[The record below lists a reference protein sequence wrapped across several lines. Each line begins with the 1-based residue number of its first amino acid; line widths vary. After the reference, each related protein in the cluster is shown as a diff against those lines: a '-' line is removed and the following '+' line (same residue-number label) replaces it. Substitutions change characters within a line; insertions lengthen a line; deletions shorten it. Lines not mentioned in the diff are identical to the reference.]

1 MATTVSSTP
10 LSSQKLENI
19 FPTLVDDFR
28 QISHNFTKFA
38 KIRKEQDAI
47 ILREKYGIR
56 QAAYK
61 SKFTSKVEKKYESK
75 PLLEQSRGFLSFLKG
90 VSGAL
95 GAAFLILGVAG
106 IAKMLLLSNAGTY
119 ISKFM
124 IAAFESVVD
133 LFKKVIH
140 FLKDIL
146 NNSAIKEAF
155 AKAFNSLFQL
165 VGNFLTKSFEI
176 VKALF
181 NDREVI
187 QSIISTIIALFSAI
201 AYAVQSSYNIIKNL
215 FDNDIGSIKTN
226 LINLFSKL
234 VDIFVNVLQVTGN
247 LFQSLMHN
255 GEFLNNLKN
264 IFSGLVNLVVE
275 AFKYDYM
282 NNKTGERVNILAE
295 VGKIIAEAAI
305 LYAASKILK
314 LKFMEYGAAIYALP
328 PDGPGVP
335 LPGDNKGQQGQQ
347 GKGNNTGR
355 GVATAGAANAA
366 NEVGKKVAKDRLA
379 QVAKAQMS
387 KASMIDKIKFYLTQQ
402 KTRLIRFFELLRYRP
417 DAIGRLS
424 NVVAKIAYRV
434 GVKASE
440 STILRIA
447 GSILVNLFAYASGLV
462 TAGGGTALGI
472 LMTAANIALYG
483 WLGYEIFVLI
493 MDNFDEIL
501 DEAEADR
508 GEEPTTPTQTE
519 NANQPAEVE
528 PMATQADVRRIDNA
542 IEAEQSATPTPAIQ
556 TSTTNA
562 SYVTPT
568 PTGDSTIYAIGD
580 SHAGG
585 VSNYGKRKGYQFLG
599 KNGSPALLKG
609 KLNPLHL
616 DAINSIPEGS
626 NVVISLGA
634 NDVSIY
640 ANRKISDIVKDV
652 TSVIGAAQKKGHKV
666 TYLLPTLPKDPNHK
680 DFARRNE
687 LREALRAAVNVPI
700 VDLGVATSSD
710 GIHHSNYSQFASQI
724 KPTATNAAPT
734 TNAIPTPDANAE
746 KINLT
751 DAQNIIKPGSETLI
765 QTFKNIVD
773 TNKVGP
779 DTEKKNTIAG
789 VLMAQLSSQLK
800 ALDEM
805 TGGKIGASSSDL
817 NEALRYLE
825 DEFNQGTS
833 IFDLSSKAAVHKTQ
847 TMVNTPPNIQ
857 KTNQNILNAI
867 LKRQIS

>member
-19 FPTLVDDFR
+19 FPTLVDDFK

-38 KIRKEQDAI
+38 KIKKEQDAV

-61 SKFTSKVEKKYESK
+61 SKFTSRVEKKYESK
-75 PLLEQSRGFLSFLKG
+75 PLAEQTRGFLSLLKG

-106 IAKMLLLSNAGTY
+106 IAKMLLSGSAGNY

-146 NNSAIKEAF
+146 NDSAIKEAF

-201 AYAVQSSYNIIKNL
+201 AYAVQSSYNVIKNL

-226 LINLFSKL
+226 LLNLFSKL
-234 VDIFVNVLQVTGN
+234 VDVFVNVLQVAGN
-247 LFQSLMHN
+247 LFQTLMHN
-255 GEFLNNLKN
+255 GEFLTNLKN
-264 IFSGLVNLVVE
+264 IFSGLVNLVIE

-295 VGKIIAEAAI
+295 VGKILTDLAI
-305 LYAASKILK
+305 VYAATKILRLK
-314 LKFMEYGAAIYALP
+314 LMEYGAAIYALP
-328 PDGPGVP
+328 PEGPGIP
-335 LPGDNKGQQGQQ
+335 LPGDNKGQQG
-347 GKGNNTGR
+347 KGNNGR
-355 GVATAGAANAA
+355 GVGTAGAANAA
-366 NEVGKKVAKDRLA
+366 NQGIRKVTEQRLTQIREA
-379 QVAKAQMS
+379 RMT
-387 KASMIDKIKFYLTQQ
+387 KASMMDKIKLYLTQQ

-417 DAIGRLS
+417 DALGRLS

-434 GVKASE
+434 GIKASE

-447 GSILVNLFAYASGLV
+447 GSILATLFAYAAGLV
-462 TAGGGTALGI
+462 TAGGGTVLGI
-472 LMTAANIALYG
+472 AMTVANIAMWG

-501 DEAEADR
+501 DEAEK
-508 GEEPTTPTQTE
+508 EESTTPTQAE
-519 NANQPAEVE
+519 NANQPAAVE

-542 IEAEQSATPTPAIQ
+542 IEASQSATPTPAKETL
-556 TSTTNA
+556 TSNA
-562 SYVTPT
+562 SYATPT

-634 NDVSIY
+634 NDVSMY

-652 TSVIGAAQKKGHKV
+652 TSVIGAAQKRGHKV

-687 LREALRAAVNVPI
+687 LREALRASVNVPI

-710 GIHHSNYSQFASQI
+710 GIHHSSYSQFASQI
-724 KPTATNAAPT
+724 KPTATNAAST
-734 TNAIPTPDANAE
+734 SNAVPTPDANAE

-773 TNKVGP
+773 TNKVDS

-789 VLMAQLSSQLK
+789 LLMAQLASQLK

-817 NEALRYLE
+817 NEALRHLE

-833 IFDLSSKAAVHKTQ
+833 IFDLSTKAAVHKTE
-847 TMVNTPPNIQ
+847 TTINTPVNIQ

-867 LKRQIS
+867 LKRQVS

>member
-28 QISHNFTKFA
+28 QISHNFIKFA

-264 IFSGLVNLVVE
+264 IFSGLVNLVIE

-328 PDGPGVP
+328 PEGPGIP

-355 GVATAGAANAA
+355 GVGTAGAANAA
-366 NEVGKKVAKDRLA
+366 NQGIRKVTEQRLTQIA
-379 QVAKAQMS
+379 EARAT
-387 KASMIDKIKFYLTQQ
+387 KASMMDKIKLYLTQQ

-417 DAIGRLS
+417 DALGRLS

-434 GVKASE
+434 GIKASE

-447 GSILVNLFAYASGLV
+447 GSILATLFAYAAGLV
-462 TAGGGTALGI
+462 TAGGGTLLGI
-472 LMTAANIALYG
+472 GMTVANIAMWG

-501 DEAEADR
+501 DEAEKE
-508 GEEPTTPTQTE
+508 EEPKTPTQAE
-519 NANQPAEVE
+519 NANQPAAVE

-542 IEAEQSATPTPAIQ
+542 IEASQSATPTPAKETL
-556 TSTTNA
+556 TSNA
-562 SYVTPT
+562 SYATPT

-634 NDVSIY
+634 NDVSMY

-652 TSVIGAAQKKGHKV
+652 TSVIGAAQKRGHKV

-710 GIHHSNYSQFASQI
+710 GIHHSSYSQFASQI
-724 KPTATNAAPT
+724 KPTATNAT
-734 TNAIPTPDANAE
+734 STSNAVPTPDANAE

-773 TNKVGP
+773 TNKVDP
-779 DTEKKNTIAG
+779 DTEKKNTVAG
-789 VLMAQLSSQLK
+789 VLMAQLASQLK

>member
-1 MATTVSSTP
+1 
-10 LSSQKLENI
+10 
-19 FPTLVDDFR
+19 
-28 QISHNFTKFA
+28 
-38 KIRKEQDAI
+38 
-47 ILREKYGIR
+47 
-56 QAAYK
+56 
-61 SKFTSKVEKKYESK
+61 
-75 PLLEQSRGFLSFLKG
+75 
-90 VSGAL
+90 
-95 GAAFLILGVAG
+95 
-106 IAKMLLLSNAGTY
+106 
-119 ISKFM
+119 
-124 IAAFESVVD
+124 
-133 LFKKVIH
+133 
-140 FLKDIL
+140 
-146 NNSAIKEAF
+146 
-155 AKAFNSLFQL
+155 
-165 VGNFLTKSFEI
+165 
-176 VKALF
+176 
-181 NDREVI
+181 
-187 QSIISTIIALFSAI
+187 
-201 AYAVQSSYNIIKNL
+201 
-215 FDNDIGSIKTN
+215 
-226 LINLFSKL
+226 
-234 VDIFVNVLQVTGN
+234 
-247 LFQSLMHN
+247 
-255 GEFLNNLKN
+255 
-264 IFSGLVNLVVE
+264 
-275 AFKYDYM
+275 M

-335 LPGDNKGQQGQQ
+335 LPGDNKGQQGQR
-347 GKGNNTGR
+347 NTGR
-355 GVATAGAANAA
+355 GAATATAGVATSQA
-366 NEVGKKVAKDRLA
+366 VKKVTEQRLQQIA
-379 QVAKAQMS
+379 AAQMS
-387 KASMIDKIKFYLTQQ
+387 KASMIDKIKLYLTRQ
-402 KTRLIRFFELLRYRP
+402 KIRLIRFFELLRYRP

-424 NVVAKIAYRV
+424 NVVATIAYRA
-434 GVKASE
+434 GIKASE

-447 GSILVNLFAYASGLV
+447 GSILANLFAYASGLV
-462 TAGGGTALGI
+462 TAGGGTVVGI
-472 LMTAANIALYG
+472 AMTAINIAMWG

-501 DEAEADR
+501 DKAEADK
-508 GEEPTTPTQTE
+508 EEESTTPTQAE
-519 NANQPAEVE
+519 NADQPAAVE

-634 NDVSIY
+634 NDVSMY

-710 GIHHSNYSQFASQI
+710 GIHHSSYSQFASQI
-724 KPTATNAAPT
+724 KPTATNAAST

-867 LKRQIS
+867 LKRQTS